1 MNLINDLILKAME
14 NSETKQQLEELDKE
28 IKQLESSVE
37 DLEIQLTLKKA
48 KLQLRIHRK
57 QSIINYLN
65 E

>member
-14 NSETKQQLEELDKE
+14 NSETKQQLEELDFSISQIEKDIE
-28 IKQLESSVE
+28 TLNKTLSFNIEQLE
-37 DLEIQLTLKKA
+37 
-48 KLQLRIHRK
+48 KLQHRK